1 MPVRAAINHVTDYR
15 YDRPVSLGPQ
25 VIRLRPA
32 PHCRTEIPS
41 YALTITPADHFINW
55 QQDPHG
61 NWLARLV
68 FPNKTQHLRIEVD
81 LTAEMA
87 VINPFDFFVEP
98 SAETFPFAYD
108 AETRAE
114 VAAYLDADAA
124 HPAGEGLHR
133 RPGARAASAR
143 STC

>member
-1 MPVRAAINHVTDYR
+1 MVDEAGGGPYCPAKPRQAFLVRRHPPKEPAMPVRAAINHVTDYR

-41 YALTITPADHFINW
+41 YSLKVSPTDHFINW

-68 FPNKTQHLRIEVD
+68 FPNKTEHLRIEVD
-81 LTAEMA
+81 LTADMA

-98 SAETFPFAYD
+98 QAESFPFSYD
-108 AETRAE
+108 QE
-114 VAAYLDADAA
+114 
-124 HPAGEGLHR
+124 
-133 RPGARAASAR
+133 
-143 STC
+143 

>member
-15 YDRPVSLGPQ
+15 YDRLVSLGPQ

-41 YALTITPADHFINW
+41 YALKVSPADHFINW

-68 FPNKTQHLRIEVD
+68 FTEKPAHLRIEVD
-81 LTAEMA
+81 L
-87 VINPFDFFVEP
+87 
-98 SAETFPFAYD
+98 
-108 AETRAE
+108 
-114 VAAYLDADAA
+114 
-124 HPAGEGLHR
+124 
-133 RPGARAASAR
+133 
-143 STC
+143 